1 MRGVSKPVNKRLFE
15 IFKTC
20 GFVEESGHGV
30 PTVTKAYGDESY
42 IFDGKFVKV
51 VSPFDRSGFTNTTQE
66 IDNTTQ
72 KTTQGH
78 ESTTQKTTQETLDTT
93 KETTKK
99 DENTTKKA
107 TKEKIIE
114 LLRNNPNLSRSDLS
128 VILKLSEDGIQYHLN
143 DLKKK
148 GIIKRVGPD
157 KGGHWEV
164 KE

>member
-1 MRGVSKPVNKRLFE
+1 MPK
-15 IFKTC
+15 
-20 GFVEESGHGV
+20 
-30 PTVTKAYGDESY
+30 VTAAYGEDAY
-42 IFDGKFVKV
+42 IFTDNFIKV
-51 VSPFDRSGFTNTTQE
+51 VIPFDRSGFN
-66 IDNTTQ
+66 N
-72 KTTQGH
+72 
-78 ESTTQKTTQETLDTT
+78 TTQETLDTT

-99 DENTTKKA
+99 DENTTKKT